1 MQATC
6 KQTQGKGRD
15 FLGSIVGPAGFTEW
29 SVLWTS
35 RSFFSFFFFFS
46 CDTFLKPTPRVSK
59 RGHGPHPFK
68 GLAQSQDNSW
78 TRTQALKYHISSSAL
93 WGQKSKGTRDLS
105 APVCPQIP
113 RFFLRRSPLM
123 HPNMGVDAACT
134 AGYCPLGG
142 KSHHHSQAGTG
153 TCSQSHSAA
162 SPSSSRPDLPISPK
176 ST

>member
-1 MQATC
+1 MVCSVDIQIL
-6 KQTQGKGRD
+6 
-15 FLGSIVGPAGFTEW
+15 FL
-29 SVLWTS
+29 
-35 RSFFSFFFFFS
+35 FFFVFS

-142 KSHHHSQAGTG
+142 KSHHRSQAGTG

-162 SPSSSRPDLPISPK
+162 SPSSSRPDFPISPK